1 MQEIHVQSLI
11 WEDALEN
18 GMALL
23 SKNPLKYSYLG
34 NPMDRE
40 ALQATAHE
48 LQRSQMTWEYTG
60 LHLMEAAATTTTMVY
75 LEETQDAKH
84 SILIKSISSD
94 QRVIC
99 NSKLS
104 MRYLGQSLANY

>member
-11 WEDALEN
+11 WEDALEK

-48 LQRSQMTWEYTG
+48 LQRSQMTWGYTG
-60 LHLMEAAATTTTMVY
+60 LHLMEAAAATTMGTWRRLRMPNTVY
-75 LEETQDAKH
+75 WPQMAEMH
-84 SILIKSISSD
+84 SKGMFSESI
-94 QRVIC
+94 IPYTEKC
-99 NSKLS
+99 
-104 MRYLGQSLANY
+104 

>member
-84 SILIKSISSD
+84 SILAPD
-94 QRVIC
+94 
-99 NSKLS
+99 
-104 MRYLGQSLANY
+104 GWGA

>member
-11 WEDALEN
+11 WEDALEK

-48 LQRSQMTWEYTG
+48 VAKKSDDLGIHW
-60 LHLMEAAATTTTMVY
+60 ATSNGSSTTSTTMVY
-75 LEETQDAKH
+75 LEEGQDDKH
-84 SILIKSISSD
+84 CILSLSI
-94 QRVIC
+94 
-99 NSKLS
+99 
-104 MRYLGQSLANY
+104 